1 MFVATALSA
10 NRLLRDRPTR
20 EKLLGY
26 ECGLDSE
33 GEGWAQSSSG

>member
-1 MFVATALSA
+1 VVFVATALSA
-10 NRLLRDRPTR
+10 NRLLRPDWPTR

-33 GEGWAQSSSG
+33 GEG